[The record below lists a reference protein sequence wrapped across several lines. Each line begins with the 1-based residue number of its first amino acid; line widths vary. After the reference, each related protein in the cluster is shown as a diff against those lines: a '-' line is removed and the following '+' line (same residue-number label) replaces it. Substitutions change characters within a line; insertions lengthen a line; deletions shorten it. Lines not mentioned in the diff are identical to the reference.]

1 MATMSAASWRS
12 DREVDAAGVA
22 ELPDPSV
29 ASARERALRQRSEGR
44 VRIAASAFGGVTR
57 LTDLAEGGAL
67 RARLPRG
74 GPGLEAVIVNTAGG
88 VACGDVFSIEAKAG
102 TGAHL
107 TVATPAAE
115 KVYRSDGPCA
125 DIQVR
130 LIAEAGARLDWLP
143 QETILFDRARLRRRY
158 EIDLSGTASFLSFE
172 ALMLGR
178 LAHGDVMGEGHLEDH
193 WRVRRDGALIFA
205 DALRLSGPV
214 GALLARP
221 AVAGGNRALAT
232 LLYVAPDAESRLEE
246 ARALLDGA
254 RCEAGASA
262 WNGLLCVRLLAPDI
276 ETLRRDATSFLMA
289 FRQAPLPRVWAT

>member
-1 MATMSAASWRS
+1 MSAAT
-12 DREVDAAGVA
+12 
-22 ELPDPSV
+22 
-29 ASARERALRQRSEGR
+29 ARERALRQRSEGR
-44 VRIAASAFGGVTR
+44 VRIAVAAFAGVTR
-57 LTDLAEGGAL
+57 LSDLAEGGAL

-88 VACGDVFSIEAKAG
+88 VASGDVFSIAAQAG
-102 TGAHL
+102 PGTHL

-115 KVYRSDGPCA
+115 KVYRSDGACA
-125 DIQVR
+125 DIRVR
-130 LIAEAGARLDWLP
+130 LAAEAGARLEWLP
-143 QETILFDRARLRRRY
+143 QETILFDRARLKRRY
-158 EIDLSGTASFLSFE
+158 EIDLSGSSSFLSFE

-178 LAHGDVMGEGHLEDH
+178 LAHGDAMGEAHLEDH

-205 DALRLSGPV
+205 DALRLAGPV

-232 LLYVAPDAESRLEE
+232 LLYVAPDAERRLEE
-246 ARALLDGA
+246 ARVLLEGA
-254 RCEAGASA
+254 RSEVGAST

-289 FRQAPLPRVWAT
+289 FRKAPLPRVWAT